1 MLATSRFNS
10 PRSSRNAPRLESIF
24 VDALMTLSLP
34 SSRELLPPRCGGP
47 WLKPL
52 GSGRFGKYSCLRFDF
67 VRPAGRSISSEAGT
81 PSARGLS
88 NFRYLF
94 LRARGCPSGSGPRIC
109 AEFGFVGRDIENH
122 GDRLRT
128 AKTHAQK
135 KRCPVAIGFFSSRHR
150 RCSCGRN
157 VQRRSPSRIACKADG
172 SRNGT
177 DSRWVDF
184 NDQEPRRR
192 ESWNTSI
199 TV

>member
-1 MLATSRFNS
+1 MGTMAEAFWVGKIRKILMPVFSA
-10 PRSSRNAPRLESIF
+10 SSDRL
-24 VDALMTLSLP
+24 
-34 SSRELLPPRCGGP
+34 
-47 WLKPL
+47 
-52 GSGRFGKYSCLRFDF
+52 
-67 VRPAGRSISSEAGT
+67 GRSIPSEAGT

-109 AEFGFVGRDIENH
+109 AEFGFVGRDVEGH

-172 SRNGT
+172 SGNGT

-184 NDQEPRRR
+184 DDQEPGWR